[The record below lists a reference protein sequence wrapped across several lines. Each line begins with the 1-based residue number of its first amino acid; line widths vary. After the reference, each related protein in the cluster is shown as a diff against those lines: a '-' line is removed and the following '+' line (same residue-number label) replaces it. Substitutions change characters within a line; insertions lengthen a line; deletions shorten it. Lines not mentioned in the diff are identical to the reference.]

1 MNDEINILEMIK
13 SRSPANL
20 LKLYDVFKTKNN
32 LYIITEFCEGKDIA
46 KVLRKKKRFS
56 EMESQSILKQ
66 LMNAYR
72 ELYELSIVHRDLKL
86 ANVFVKQGIIKLAD
100 FGFAIDSDKCAE
112 KFDYNVGSPYYMP
125 PEALK
130 FNRYSFKSDVWS
142 FGIIAYEMVFGHLPW
157 K

>member
-56 EMESQSILKQ
+56 ETESQSILKQ

-100 FGFAIDSDKCAE
+100 FGFAIDSDKCA
-112 KFDYNVGSPYYMP
+112 
-125 PEALK
+125 
-130 FNRYSFKSDVWS
+130 
-142 FGIIAYEMVFGHLPW
+142 
-157 K
+157 